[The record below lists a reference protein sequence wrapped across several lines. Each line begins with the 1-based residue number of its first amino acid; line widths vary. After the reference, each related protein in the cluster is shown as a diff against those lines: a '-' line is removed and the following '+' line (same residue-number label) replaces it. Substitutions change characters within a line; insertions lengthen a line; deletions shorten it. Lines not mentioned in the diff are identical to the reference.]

1 MKLDIYN
8 WELLKEVSPKFS
20 ISLKKLEKAL
30 KEQFSEYNLFQVGIV
45 CVNSGYIHRLN
56 LEYRKKNYVTDVLS
70 FNLDTEPLVAEVY
83 ICPEYIFS
91 NTKLS

>member
-30 KEQFSEYNLFQVGIV
+30 KEQFSEYNLFRWV
-45 CVNSGYIHRLN
+45 
-56 LEYRKKNYVTDVLS
+56 
-70 FNLDTEPLVAEVY
+70 
-83 ICPEYIFS
+83 
-91 NTKLS
+91 